1 MGSNVCRCAKH
12 PSILCLIIVAMAQGC
27 WVSRD
32 MGGSGAGPAQSSS
45 APSGPPV
52 TSLAE
57 ELTVPADFAGRA
69 QSPQFQEGLRAFSS
83 ASGLQFAPSTE
94 LPGAYMATAP
104 YEKAEANLVQWH
116 QAAEK
121 SGVFLIRNGVSFG
134 IGSSPDTL
142 LALPCTDK
150 FEVLQI
156 FGTDGINY
164 DLDNAKVIAWLREMD
179 RENPFVLT
187 GAGLDYLEGYFV
199 AAPKDTQALAQRMYE
214 FCPDIVDQGVGDVDA
229 LAEELA
235 TGKLYFWW
243 D

>member
-1 MGSNVCRCAKH
+1 MKVDSRLSCRAAR
-12 PSILCLIIVAMAQGC
+12 ILRVTLMLAAMAQTGC
-27 WVSRD
+27 WIPR
-32 MGGSGAGPAQSSS
+32 GAPPSGTAPAQ
-45 APSGPPV
+45 AGPPV
-52 TSLAE
+52 VSLAE
-57 ELTVPADFAGRA
+57 ELTVPPDFAARA
-69 QSPQFQEGLRAFSS
+69 QSPQFQEGLKALSS

-94 LPGAYMATAP
+94 LAGAYMATAP

-116 QAAEK
+116 QAAGK
-121 SGVFLIRNGVSFG
+121 SGVFLIRNGMNFG
-134 IGSSPDTL
+134 IGGSPDTL

-156 FGTDGINY
+156 IGTDGINF
-164 DLDNAKVIAWLREMD
+164 DLDNAKVIAWLRELD

-199 AAPKDTQALAQRMYE
+199 SAPRDTQALARKMYE
-214 FCPDIVDQGVGDVDA
+214 FCPDIVDQGVGDVGA
-229 LAEELA
+229 LAGELA